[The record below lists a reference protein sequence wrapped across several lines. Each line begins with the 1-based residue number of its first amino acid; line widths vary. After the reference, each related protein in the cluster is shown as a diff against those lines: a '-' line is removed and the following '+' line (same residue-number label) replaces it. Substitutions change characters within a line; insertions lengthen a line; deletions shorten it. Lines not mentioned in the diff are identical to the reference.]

1 MFGREVDKIQSRR
14 GPGRR
19 PPGGIPEWLRYAI
32 VSVSVLVLAVCV
44 SGGIFALLF
53 SRGDPVVSQRI
64 VQLISDAVG
73 SDSTR
78 IESDR
83 VHGSVFGGAILE
95 NPRLVVLTPD
105 GPVVWLHA
113 TRLRAEYDTYQLLF
127 SRRRSLRITIDSPVV
142 PLVHDKH
149 GNLIVPRF
157 HGSKRNPLDKSATRI
172 EVSFQNGTLYLD
184 RGDVRFGNIAGNA
197 LATLEPDKTTLRVT
211 RISGKSL
218 MPDRPANIKAEGLAT
233 VSGGHMRFDPLYV
246 VLDHSRIRSA
256 IDWDL
261 EHARVV
267 SSRTGV
273 SPLEVAEVMR
283 LLDLSPPAQGILY
296 GEVQFAGDPS
306 SGNAVARLSGTLQ
319 GEQVDT
325 LFVRATLVPGAIHV
339 DDGRMRVRETEV
351 QGRAV
356 FETHRGMLTAEAK
369 LKNVNPAQIPW
380 WRVPAS
386 TPHGSLAGT
395 ARIRAVRAKPYPVAD
410 VSMDLERGNLGR
422 LLIERGFVHTRL
434 GQRGDLSVDTAWVDT
449 PGARL
454 VASGTVSPDTLI
466 AFSYEAQVRD
476 LGAMSGLL
484 KPVSLKSG
492 KGRIAGT
499 LRGRSSAPDFQLQG
513 TLTSGAFTNGMS
525 FDSLRISSRGKVTSP
540 PAATADV
547 TMTGLR
553 AGERP
558 LGDVVSTLTIT
569 DRIAVDRYRET
580 LGDTT
585 LTLHG
590 DVRFRGETATATLDS
605 LTFSVGERAW
615 RNVQPVQ
622 ASLDGHRL
630 TVSSLALAMGQGN
643 ARMTG
648 TLDLQTNRA
657 QAHAILQTVDLNQAI
672 GPPDSPDAPHGIAD
686 GDLLLDG
693 PLSDPDVQAN
703 FRVTHPRLGEVEGDS
718 LVVAAGYVPGSL
730 SLSNVR
736 WVRGSGSATLAGT
749 ARPRMTLQEWMRDL
763 GRKEHSWA
771 SRVDLSLLLD
781 MKSFDLSALAP
792 IDTSLSSLRGLATG
806 EIRVSGTAGAPVLGM
821 HATASSFSYHGVES
835 ASAELVGRYAS
846 QKLTLEKLDFARDGA
861 TTHVE
866 GTLPIDLSLYGQR
879 RILSDSP
886 VAMKLRMVDAD
897 FGVAALFVPEV
908 AASAG
913 KLNVTADLTGT
924 PARPVVTGSLH
935 LKDGILRVAGR
946 DEVLEGL
953 VVSAS
958 FDEHRINV
966 TQIDAREGKR
976 GRLTGSGWWQSAD
989 RKRYGDYEF
998 RLHAVEFTVTDR
1010 ETYSFR
1016 FNGDFKVQD
1025 AVHPNTGET
1034 YRITSVTP
1042 VALLRGEL
1050 TMDLSRPR
1058 EDSETLVPFLYE
1070 IAVDVPRNLW
1080 YRNLDTE
1087 VELRNG
1093 QLTLR
1098 NEGFRDLILGSLEV
1112 QGKFYMY
1119 SSEFRIIDGTISF
1132 TSLDRIDPDIQ
1143 IEAQTMV
1150 RGVQNRLTSAG
1161 TRTDEWP
1168 IYMTLSGKSSQLKV
1182 HLHDDAQDNEAY
1194 LWKILTIGQFTT
1206 AGLDFA
1212 SPTEASP
1219 DATLPV
1225 RNYLFR
1231 NAERMLSDVGF
1242 IDTIDLQSGTAS
1254 GKNPSGQTIGAIGV
1268 GRYVTPELY
1277 VKYSR
1282 NFSGTAEQAQSFS
1295 AEYRMTRHLLL
1306 RGEQVRPGPGSM
1318 LSLEQRNKQQYNLDL
1333 KVRLEY

>member
-1 MFGREVDKIQSRR
+1 MFGGEVEKIQSRR

-19 PPGGIPEWLRYAI
+19 PPGGIPGWLRYAI
-32 VSVSVLVLAVCV
+32 LSVSVLVLAVCI

-172 EVSFQNGTLYLD
+172 EVSFQNGTLSLD

-356 FETHRGMLTAEAK
+356 FETHRGMLTAEAR

-380 WRVPAS
+380 WRVPAN
-386 TPHGSLAGT
+386 TPRGSLAGT

-492 KGRIAGT
+492 KGRIQGT

-622 ASLDGHRL
+622 ASLDGHRPSRFSGRSARDRGRRPAPGRTAL
-630 TVSSLALAMGQGN
+630 GSGRPGEFPRDAPAPWRGGGRFPSSCRRLRPGLPLPLQRPVGPRIGLGHAGRDRSPANDTPRVDARSRPEGTLLGVTGRSQSSARHEILRPECPSPDRYQPELPSRPGHRRDPCQRHGRSARPGHARDRVLLLLSRCRVGLRGAGGALRLAEAHAGEARLRARRRDHARRGN
-643 ARMTG
+643 AADRSVALRPAPHPARLAGGDEAPDGGCGLRRGRPLRSRGRGERGEAQRHRGSHRHTG
-648 TLDLQTNRA
+648 AAGGDRLPSPQGRHSESRGAGRGAGGARGERVLRRA
-657 QAHAILQTVDLNQAI
+657 PDQRDADRRSRRKA
-672 GPPDSPDAPHGIAD
+672 GPPDRERMVAIGGQETVRRLRISPPRGGVHGHRPGNLQFPLQRRLQGPGRGPSEYRRDLSDHERHARGAPTRRAHDGPEPAARGLRDARSVPLRNRGRRASKPLVPEPGYRGGAPERSAHAAERRLPGPHPGIA
-686 GDLLLDG
+686 GG
-693 PLSDPDVQAN
+693 A
-703 FRVTHPRLGEVEGDS
+703 GEVLHVLERIPDPRRHDQ
-718 LVVAAGYVPGSL
+718 LHQPGSHR
-730 SLSNVR
+730 SGHPD
-736 WVRGSGSATLAGT
+736 RGSDHG
-749 ARPRMTLQEWMRDL
+749 PRSPEPPH
-763 GRKEHSWA
+763 E
-771 SRVDLSLLLD
+771 
-781 MKSFDLSALAP
+781 
-792 IDTSLSSLRGLATG
+792 RG
-806 EIRVSGTAGAPVLGM
+806 
-821 HATASSFSYHGVES
+821 H
-835 ASAELVGRYAS
+835 
-846 QKLTLEKLDFARDGA
+846 
-861 TTHVE
+861 
-866 GTLPIDLSLYGQR
+866 
-879 RILSDSP
+879 
-886 VAMKLRMVDAD
+886 
-897 FGVAALFVPEV
+897 
-908 AASAG
+908 
-913 KLNVTADLTGT
+913 
-924 PARPVVTGSLH
+924 
-935 LKDGILRVAGR
+935 
-946 DEVLEGL
+946 
-953 VVSAS
+953 
-958 FDEHRINV
+958 
-966 TQIDAREGKR
+966 
-976 GRLTGSGWWQSAD
+976 
-989 RKRYGDYEF
+989 
-998 RLHAVEFTVTDR
+998 
-1010 ETYSFR
+1010 
-1016 FNGDFKVQD
+1016 
-1025 AVHPNTGET
+1025 
-1034 YRITSVTP
+1034 
-1042 VALLRGEL
+1042 
-1050 TMDLSRPR
+1050 
-1058 EDSETLVPFLYE
+1058 
-1070 IAVDVPRNLW
+1070 
-1080 YRNLDTE
+1080 
-1087 VELRNG
+1087 
-1093 QLTLR
+1093 
-1098 NEGFRDLILGSLEV
+1098 
-1112 QGKFYMY
+1112 
-1119 SSEFRIIDGTISF
+1119 
-1132 TSLDRIDPDIQ
+1132 
-1143 IEAQTMV
+1143 
-1150 RGVQNRLTSAG
+1150 QNR
-1161 TRTDEWP
+1161 
-1168 IYMTLSGKSSQLKV
+1168 
-1182 HLHDDAQDNEAY
+1182 
-1194 LWKILTIGQFTT
+1194 
-1206 AGLDFA
+1206 
-1212 SPTEASP
+1212 
-1219 DATLPV
+1219 
-1225 RNYLFR
+1225 
-1231 NAERMLSDVGF
+1231 
-1242 IDTIDLQSGTAS
+1242 
-1254 GKNPSGQTIGAIGV
+1254 
-1268 GRYVTPELY
+1268 
-1277 VKYSR
+1277 
-1282 NFSGTAEQAQSFS
+1282 
-1295 AEYRMTRHLLL
+1295 
-1306 RGEQVRPGPGSM
+1306 
-1318 LSLEQRNKQQYNLDL
+1318 
-1333 KVRLEY
+1333 